1 MSAATGWTTP
11 HDLRTQV
18 QRLWDKGRLLAPLAG
33 AEDPCPI
40 RLVLKAP
47 RSAELSERFDE
58 VRAWSATLQ
67 QAATQGL
74 RLVMREVRHRVIG
87 HNAVPDEVW
96 IDTLDDALR
105 LVGRRAEAHRFAELA
120 EFTRASQPL
129 LVPWLQAHALLGLA
143 LADDWPRLLS
153 VVSWLQSHPR
163 PAVYLRQ
170 VDLPGVHSKFI
181 EMHRAVLAELL
192 DIALPAD
199 AVDPSASG
207 IGGFAQ
213 RYGFRGKPVRIRLR
227 VLDASRALL
236 GTGAGEDLTLDHDSF
251 ARLNPRVSR
260 VFMTENEV
268 NFLAFPPVPQALVI
282 FGAGYGFEMLSQA
295 RWLHGKAIHYWGDID
310 THGFAILHQLRERQ
324 PQAQSFLMDRDTL
337 MAHRA
342 LWTDEP
348 QPLLRDLPS
357 LSADERSL
365 FDDLRWRRLD
375 DGRQVRLEQERIAF
389 HWVERALEGL
399 LR

>member
-1 MSAATGWTTP
+1 MSAAAGWTTP
-11 HDLRTQV
+11 HDLRAQV

-58 VRAWSATLQ
+58 VRAWSAALQ
-67 QAATQGL
+67 QAATQGF

-96 IDTLDDALR
+96 IDALDDALR
-105 LVGRRAEAHRFAELA
+105 LVGRHAEARRFAELA

-129 LVPWLQAHALLGLA
+129 LVPWLQAHALLALA

-192 DIALPAD
+192 DMALPAD
-199 AVDPSASG
+199 AVDPGASG
-207 IGGFAQ
+207 IGGFVQ
-213 RYGFRGKPVRIRLR
+213 RYGFLGKPVRIRLR
-227 VLDASRALL
+227 VLDASGALL

-251 ARLNPRVSR
+251 ARLNPPVSR

-295 RWLHGKAIHYWGDID
+295 RWLHGKAMHYWGDID
-310 THGFAILHQLRERQ
+310 THGFAILHQLRERL

-357 LSADERSL
+357 LSAEERSL